1 LPPGFPAAIDV
12 VTLRALKLP
21 DPAFQALAER
31 SAPSMR
37 VLIWA
42 GEAEWE
48 APSGFET
55 ALPESDQ
62 PLPGSLRRR
71 IVVWR
76 RAADV

>member
-1 LPPGFPAAIDV
+1 
-12 VTLRALKLP
+12 
-21 DPAFQALAER
+21 
-31 SAPSMR
+31 MR